1 VIDTDNATVSS
12 NSSWLMP
19 PPSPP
24 EPPAASS
31 STLDNKISP
40 SIVFAL
46 AILAILFFVCGLLH
60 LLARHLLR
68 LRRQRRAREDGDSV
82 TAFQGQLQQLFHLH
96 DAGVDQAFI
105 DALPVF
111 LYRNVVGGKQDPLDC
126 AVCLCEFSP
135 DDQLRLLPK
144 CSHAF
149 HLECIDTWLL
159 SHSTCPLCRRSLL
172 AELSPTCSPVVM
184 VLESESSRDMAAP
197 AARASDYAGG
207 ELGGAIGA
215 AAEEAEEEV
224 VEVKLGKFMCVEVN
238 AVNAS
243 NAVASAADEAGTS
256 TNGSGGAN
264 ARAGLGQ
271 RRCHSMGSYEYVM
284 DGLAPLC
291 VAIKPPKKKPTLSKS
306 GMSECEFGAST
317 RGSLRLAAFPATAEK
332 QPGTASGKLA
342 KDSFSVSK
350 TWMVPSK
357 KDRPDAAGERRA
369 TSFRWPVV
377 TKRGEGSNDR
387 KSGSEAADLDVEAGG
402 GERNSACSLVE
413 ERPSFARRKLLWVV
427 GGGRH
432 NRVGSCS

>member
-1 VIDTDNATVSS
+1 VIDTDNARVSS

-111 LYRNVVGGKQDPLDC
+111 LYRHVVGGKQDPLDC
-126 AVCLCEFSP
+126 AVCP
-135 DDQLRLLPK
+135 LRVLP
-144 CSHAF
+144 
-149 HLECIDTWLL
+149 
-159 SHSTCPLCRRSLL
+159 RR
-172 AELSPTCSPVVM
+172 P
-184 VLESESSRDMAAP
+184 AP
-197 AARASDYAGG
+197 AAAQVQPRLPPRMHRHVAALPLHMPALPEEPPRRALAHVQPRRDGARVRELTRHGRAGGSASDYAGG
-207 ELGGAIGA
+207 EPGGAIGA